1 MEFDTSS
8 PIWGQLV
15 TEFSRRIVVGEW
27 EPGGRIPG
35 VRDLAAD
42 LGVNPNTV
50 QRALSDLERQ
60 GLCRSERTAGRF
72 VTTDED
78 RVDALRAELAQE
90 AADDFIRRA
99 HGLRMPQAQARRLI
113 DERWHSH
120 DHDDTA
126 PTGDAA
132 RQQGAGE

>member
-15 TEFSRRIVVGEW
+15 TEFSRRVVVGEW
-27 EPGGRIPG
+27 ELGSRIPG
-35 VRDLAAD
+35 VRDLAGG

-50 QRALSDLERQ
+50 QRALSELERQ

-78 RVDALRAELAQE
+78 RVDSLRAELAQG

-120 DHDDTA
+120 EHDDTS
-126 PTGDAA
+126 PSGDHHPERA
-132 RQQGAGE
+132 AGE